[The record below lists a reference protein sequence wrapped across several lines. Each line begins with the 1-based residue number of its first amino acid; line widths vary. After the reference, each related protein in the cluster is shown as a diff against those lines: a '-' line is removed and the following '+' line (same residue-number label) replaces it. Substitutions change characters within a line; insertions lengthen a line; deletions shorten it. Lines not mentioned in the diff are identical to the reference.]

1 MIKEQEIRRAWEG
14 FAENGALSKA
24 LRGIVVASWQRCQS
38 HGIPFER
45 NEAPL
50 ASEVELVQCRSA
62 HAAFIEAGQAALKQ
76 ARLFLSNTHSMLMLT
91 DPSGLV
97 LETAGDPRTIDFGR
111 QSHLEQGGGWNEANM
126 GTNAIGTALATL
138 EPVQIHGGEHFC
150 KEIQLWTCA
159 ATPIWHPHDREL
171 LGVIDI
177 SGPARTFTPQS
188 LAFAVAV
195 GRQIESALAQ
205 AIKSDHER
213 LLRYF
218 VAKRTLWLN
227 EDLVAIDHRGTIVYG
242 AESALKNLERRHRGL
257 IAEGRISFLKDLPAS
272 AWPARLSEL
281 VPNSSTE
288 LVIDHSRLIG
298 AILVLQKRRQPSLSA
313 VPKLLTER
321 LLDFDE
327 ILGESAVMQEIRALA
342 RKMSMTGSPILI
354 EGETGVGKELF
365 ARAIHSAG
373 PTAYGPFVPVNCG
386 GMPRDLVGSELF
398 GYSKGAFTGA
408 REQGHPGKIEAADGG
423 LLCLDEIGEMP
434 IDLQPFLLRVLDDGI
449 VYRIGSNEGRPVRL
463 RLVSMTN
470 RDLLAEVEARRFRRD
485 LYYRI
490 AVMRLRIP
498 PLRSRGDDV
507 VLLAHHFA
515 RLAAAR
521 LDRPVPPF
529 DDEVLDLFRRYAWPG
544 NVRELRNVVENM
556 ILLAD
561 SDRLRIDEVPME
573 IRRQVS
579 PPEAASCLEQ
589 SLSIHPNLKQS
600 ERASIEAA
608 LAETG
613 RNLTEAAKRL
623 GIARS
628 TLYRKLDEYG
638 MARPGED

>member
-1 MIKEQEIRRAWEG
+1 
-14 FAENGALSKA
+14 
-24 LRGIVVASWQRCQS
+24 
-38 HGIPFER
+38 
-45 NEAPL
+45 
-50 ASEVELVQCRSA
+50 
-62 HAAFIEAGQAALKQ
+62 
-76 ARLFLSNTHSMLMLT
+76 MLMLT

-97 LETAGDPRTIDFGR
+97 LETAGDPHTIDFGR
-111 QSHLEQGGGWNEANM
+111 QIHLEQGGRWNEANI

-150 KEIQLWTCA
+150 REVQVWTCA

-171 LGVIDI
+171 LGLIDI

-188 LAFAVAV
+188 LAFTVAV

-205 AIKSDHER
+205 AIKYDHER

-218 VAKRTLWLN
+218 VTKRSLWLN
-227 EDLVAIDHRGTIVYG
+227 EDVVAVDHRGTIVYG
-242 AESALKNLERRHRGL
+242 AESALQNLERRHRGL
-257 IAEGRISFLKDLPAS
+257 ISEGRISFLKDLPAT
-272 AWPARLSEL
+272 AWPVRLSEL

-288 LVIDHSRLIG
+288 LVIDHNRLIG
-298 AILVLQKRRQPSLSA
+298 AILVLQKQRRPSTCAQPR
-313 VPKLLTER
+313 LLTER

-327 ILGESAVMQEIRALA
+327 ILGESAVMQEIRAIA
-342 RKMSMTGSPILI
+342 RKMSMTGAPILI

-373 PTAYGPFVPVNCG
+373 PTAHGPFVPVNCG

-408 REQGHPGKIEAADGG
+408 REQGHSGKIEAADGG

-434 IDLQPFLLRVLDDGI
+434 LDLQPFLLRVLDDGM
-449 VYRIGSNEGRPVRL
+449 VYRIGSNEGRPVRV

-470 RDLLAEVEARRFRRD
+470 RDLLAEVEAGRFRRD

-490 AVMRLRIP
+490 TVMRLPIP

-507 VLLAHHFA
+507 VLLAQHFA
-515 RLAAAR
+515 RQAAVR
-521 LDRPVPPF
+521 LDRPLPSF
-529 DDEVLDLFRRYAWPG
+529 DDEVLNLFRRYAWPG

-556 ILLAD
+556 ILLGS
-561 SDRLRIDEVPME
+561 SDRVGIREVPME
-573 IRRQVS
+573 VRRQVS
-579 PPEAASCLEQ
+579 PPIAASSSEQ

-600 ERASIEAA
+600 ERAAIEAA

-613 RNLTEAAKRL
+613 HNLTEAAKRL

-628 TLYRKLDEYG
+628 TLYRKLEEHG
-638 MARPGED
+638 MARPTEN